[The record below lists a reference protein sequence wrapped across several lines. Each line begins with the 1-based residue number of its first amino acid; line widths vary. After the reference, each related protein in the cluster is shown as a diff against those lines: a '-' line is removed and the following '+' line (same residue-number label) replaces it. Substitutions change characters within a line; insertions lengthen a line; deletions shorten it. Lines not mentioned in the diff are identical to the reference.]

1 MANPVNSDAP
11 LGSGQPGPDLKRG
24 ERVGVVVVAA
34 GMSTRMEG
42 VNKTFAELMGRPL
55 IAVTLE
61 PFDSCPLVDEIVV
74 VLARGD
80 LGAARNV
87 LDIHGFA
94 KVSTACEGGA
104 RRQDSVL
111 NGLRAL
117 EPCDWVMV
125 HDGAR
130 PGVSHDLLERGLQA
144 ARETGAAVA
153 GVPVK
158 DTIKVAGEGNLV
170 AETLPRDTLW
180 AAQTPQVFRYS
191 LLLEAHA
198 RCRQDV
204 TDDAAMVEMMGHP
217 VQMFPGSYRNIKV
230 TTPEDLDV
238 MSALLKGQGRARG

>member
-1 MANPVNSDAP
+1 M
-11 LGSGQPGPDLKRG
+11 
-24 ERVGVVVVAA
+24 VVAA

-42 VNKTFAELMGRPL
+42 INKTFAELTGRPL

-61 PFDSCPLVDEIVV
+61 AFDSSPLVDEIVV
-74 VLARGD
+74 VLAQRD
-80 LGAARNV
+80 LGAARE
-87 LDIHGFA
+87 LLSSYGLG
-94 KVSTACEGGA
+94 KVSTACVGGA

-130 PGVSHDLLERGLQA
+130 PGLSHELLERGLQA

-170 AETLPRDTLW
+170 AGTPPRDTLW
-180 AAQTPQVFRYS
+180 AAQTPQIFRYS
-191 LLLEAHA
+191 LLMEAHE
-198 RCRQDV
+198 RCRQEV

-217 VQMFPGSYRNIKV
+217 VQIFQGSYRNMKV
-230 TTPEDLDV
+230 TTPEDMDV
-238 MSALLKGQGRARG
+238 MEALLKGSGRQGR

>member
-1 MANPVNSDAP
+1 MADPVNSDAAP
-11 LGSGQPGPDLKRG
+11 GSGQPGLDLKRG

-61 PFDSCPLVDEIVV
+61 PFDSCPLVDEIVL
-74 VLARGD
+74 VLSRGD
-80 LGAARNV
+80 LGTAGDFLGRY
-87 LDIHGFA
+87 GFA

-158 DTIKVAGEGNLV
+158 DTIKVAGAGNLV
-170 AETLPRDTLW
+170 AETPPRETLW
-180 AAQTPQVFRYS
+180 AAQTPQIFRYS

-198 RCRQDV
+198 RCLQDV

-238 MSALLKGQGRARG
+238 MAALLKGSGRAQE